1 MGPVNP
7 HLAWIGSPRACQ
19 NWRRLSGSQNCPLVG
34 RGRGGGVVVVEEA
47 VFKTGYLGI
56 FPGKGQVT

>member
-1 MGPVNP
+1 MDREPQGLPE
-7 HLAWIGSPRACQ
+7 LEEAL
-19 NWRRLSGSQNCPLVG
+19 RLSELSSGWAG
-34 RGRGGGVVVVEEA
+34 AGGGVVVVEEA